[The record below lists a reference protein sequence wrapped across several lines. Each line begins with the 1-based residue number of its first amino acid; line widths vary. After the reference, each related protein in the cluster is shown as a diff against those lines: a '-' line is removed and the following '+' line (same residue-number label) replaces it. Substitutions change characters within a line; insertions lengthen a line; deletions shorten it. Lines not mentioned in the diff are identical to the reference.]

1 MYRQEQQQFINFLS
15 DIALG
20 VISEHTQSI
29 IEELTSKT
37 LNAHAFGLEF
47 IPHIFCTNFEA
58 NFYNMNKLINLPGD
72 IYVYDAI
79 DTTSEYV
86 LNKVT
91 LAESQLKLKIGAE
104 VMLLNNLSDKLKN
117 GTRGK
122 VIKLENDGPTIDFKD
137 VGIVTKLHRC
147 TWFAYKSGEKDTI
160 VGQRSQ
166 FPLRLAWGITAHKA
180 QGRTLSA
187 AVVHSG
193 NEFLPGQLYVACSRV
208 STKEG
213 LQIVNFC
220 PKKIIKEDFR
230 VAEFYSSLCNSP
242 PLPDLSCCKG
252 ICMEGLFQGCIETDN
267 EFIDDG
273 NFSQNDLDEIEK
285 SCSEFFLE
293 AEEQE
298 HVNLE
303 DGGDLHDIFNTSSSE
318 DMAQEKQLPNDLD
331 IFDFLETLKDK
342 TKLSSE
348 EGSLKSN
355 INSLLSKL
363 QTEEYLPR
371 VHLFLQVYW
380 AHISDIITARLKTI
394 QGNDK
399 FDFKGILANE
409 MLMLSGMDITFEF
422 SKVVQDA
429 ELSTHH
435 YCTMTEIVKKLRSL
449 YLCKLYANCAIQH
462 VEKEATGIQVWK
474 MDKNCHGKVRYVGG
488 WVIAKLI
495 QANRKYINT
504 NISSTNMLVRSEMH
518 RRFEIIKLLESLL
531 MHSSTVHNKSEY
543 LGSLEFTDLKQFR
556 DNALVYISDDTF
568 MFFMELEQLRVT
580 LLCQSKLYLFKSDLL
595 TMAVSTVKQ
604 NQNLL
609 GHWTSLFEEQCCK
622 NFLKDLFCQAV
633 DKYFRMGCGQFLR
646 DFKRDHNVK
655 KTEAHRKRVVERKAA
670 KQQKDDKITIKCL
683 SEDQSSNKQDSHRLL
698 VAMVTKQ
705 PGVFNSSVYNK
716 NEIKHIYKA
725 YGIKYVARWNK
736 SQLNDYLVNHIKCSN
751 QMGNPEYLN
760 DIGIQ

>member
-1 MYRQEQQQFINFLS
+1 
-15 DIALG
+15 
-20 VISEHTQSI
+20 
-29 IEELTSKT
+29 
-37 LNAHAFGLEF
+37 
-47 IPHIFCTNFEA
+47 
-58 NFYNMNKLINLPGD
+58 MNKLIKLPGN

-104 VMLLNNLSDKLKN
+104 VMLLYNFSDKLKN

-122 VIKLENDGPTIDFKD
+122 VIKLENDGPTVDFKD

-180 QGRTLSA
+180 QGQTLSA

-220 PKKIIKEDFR
+220 PKKIIKEDFC

-242 PLPDLSCCKG
+242 PLPDLSCCKKVFAWKDCFKVALRL
-252 ICMEGLFQGCIETDN
+252 IMSLLMMAI
-267 EFIDDG
+267 
-273 NFSQNDLDEIEK
+273 FSQNDLDEIEK
-285 SCSEFFLE
+285 SCSELFLE

-380 AHISDIITARLKTI
+380 AHISDIITARFKII

-399 FDFKGILANE
+399 FDFKGILADE
-409 MLMLSGMDITFEF
+409 MLMLSVMDI
-422 SKVVQDA
+422 
-429 ELSTHH
+429 
-435 YCTMTEIVKKLRSL
+435 SL
-449 YLCKLYANCAIQH
+449 Y
-462 VEKEATGIQVWK
+462 K
-474 MDKNCHGKVRYVGG
+474 MQNFPH
-488 WVIAKLI
+488 
-495 QANRKYINT
+495 
-504 NISSTNMLVRSEMH
+504 
-518 RRFEIIKLLESLL
+518 III
-531 MHSSTVHNKSEY
+531 V
-543 LGSLEFTDLKQFR
+543 Q
-556 DNALVYISDDTF
+556 
-568 MFFMELEQLRVT
+568 
-580 LLCQSKLYLFKSDLL
+580 
-595 TMAVSTVKQ
+595 
-604 NQNLL
+604 
-609 GHWTSLFEEQCCK
+609 
-622 NFLKDLFCQAV
+622 
-633 DKYFRMGCGQFLR
+633 
-646 DFKRDHNVK
+646 
-655 KTEAHRKRVVERKAA
+655 
-670 KQQKDDKITIKCL
+670 
-683 SEDQSSNKQDSHRLL
+683 
-698 VAMVTKQ
+698 
-705 PGVFNSSVYNK
+705 
-716 NEIKHIYKA
+716 
-725 YGIKYVARWNK
+725 
-736 SQLNDYLVNHIKCSN
+736 
-751 QMGNPEYLN
+751 
-760 DIGIQ
+760 